1 VNRTHSI
8 LRAFTLVELLAVMG
22 IIAILGVVITTS
34 AQRISKDA
42 KLAGATNQVLAALG
56 EARAIAIRD
65 RATVLVAFTVRR
77 TTYRQTTSG
86 PELIDLSKPQQTE
99 VVIAKATGRLGFLG
113 TGTNGSYAFLSQVG
127 ANSDRLLEEF
137 HPAAGVPS
145 RLLPAGM
152 KVAGSAMDFPPTTY
166 SPQGHD
172 HYWYSQPEMKKRDSI
187 GLTLE
192 RGQLVVIRFG
202 PDGSLETRNPSITAD
217 VDPTDPGNSS
227 VNPWIDFN
235 RNGAVEIGTTP
246 TTTNDTKFF
255 TLDEFR
261 DEPLGNHTMFL
272 ALFDDDN
279 FHAQATATQVTNW
292 GATSQSAFPSINEL
306 IKDRT
311 AYINQFSDRIQF
323 NRFTGVAELV
333 PR

>member
-1 VNRTHSI
+1 MNRTHPTS
-8 LRAFTLVELLAVMG
+8 RAFTLVELLAVMG

-77 TTYRQTTSG
+77 ATYRQTTTG

-127 ANSDRLLEEF
+127 VNNDRLLEEF

-152 KVAGSAMDFPPTTY
+152 KVAGSAIDFPPTTN

-172 HYWYSQPEMKKRDSI
+172 HYWYSQPQMTRPNSAVASGEWAQM
-187 GLTLE
+187 
-192 RGQLVVIRFG
+192 VVIRFG
-202 PDGSLETRNPSITAD
+202 PDGSLQTRNPSLSANVLLNT
-217 VDPTDPGNSS
+217 GNAS

-235 RNGAVEIGTTP
+235 RNGTVDIGTT
-246 TTTNDTKFF
+246 TTTTDTMFF

-279 FHAQATATQVTNW
+279 FHAQATPQQLTAWATQV
-292 GATSQSAFPSINEL
+292 ATPSLNPL
-306 IKDRT
+306 ILDRT

>member
-1 VNRTHSI
+1 
-8 LRAFTLVELLAVMG
+8 MG

-77 TTYRQTTSG
+77 ATYRQTTSG
-86 PELIDLSKPQQTE
+86 PEIIDLSKPQQTE

-127 ANSDRLLEEF
+127 ANTDRLLEEF

-152 KVAGSAMDFPPTTY
+152 KVAGSAIDFPPA
-166 SPQGHD
+166 SSAQGND
-172 HYWYSQPEMKKRDSI
+172 HYWYSQPQMTRPNSAVASGEW
-187 GLTLE
+187 
-192 RGQLVVIRFG
+192 GQMVVIRFG
-202 PDGSLETRNPSITAD
+202 PDGSLQTRNPSLIAN
-217 VDPTDPGNSS
+217 VSLGDPNAS

-235 RNGAVEIGTTP
+235 RNGTVEIGTNIVGFSDTP
-246 TTTNDTKFF
+246 FF

-279 FHAQATATQVTNW
+279 FHAQATPQQLTAWGSPSQPAT
-292 GATSQSAFPSINEL
+292 PSLNQL
-306 IKDRT
+306 IRDRT
-311 AYINQFSDRIQF
+311 DYINQFSDRIQF

>member
-1 VNRTHSI
+1 MNRTHQTS
-8 LRAFTLVELLAVMG
+8 RAFTLVELLAVMG

-34 AQRISKDA
+34 AQRIFKDA

-77 TTYRQTTSG
+77 ATYRQTTTG

-127 ANSDRLLEEF
+127 ANDDRLLEEF

-152 KVAGSAMDFPPTTY
+152 KVAGSAIDF
-166 SPQGHD
+166 SPANSAQGND
-172 HYWYSQPEMKKRDSI
+172 HFWYSQPQMTRLNSAVASGEM
-187 GLTLE
+187 
-192 RGQLVVIRFG
+192 GQMVVIRFG
-202 PDGSLETRNPSITAD
+202 PDGSLQTRNPSLTAN
-217 VDPTDPGNSS
+217 VLLGNNNVS

-235 RNGAVEIGTTP
+235 RNGTVDIGTNIVGLSDTP
-246 TTTNDTKFF
+246 FF

-279 FHAQATATQVTNW
+279 FHAQATPTQLTAWATQV
-292 GATSQSAFPSINEL
+292 ATPSANQL
-306 IKDRT
+306 ILDRT

-323 NRFTGVAELV
+323 NRFTGVAGLV